1 MIAGPQTTPVADTLG
16 AIGAGA
22 GTARVVSWPTELR
35 RRLSRDRL
43 AAASLVFLVLVI
55 LVSVAAPLLGLAD
68 PLAITAADRLAPPGS
83 PHHLL
88 GADEQGRDMLSRLI
102 WGGRTSLLTGIIPV
116 AVGGAI
122 GGLLGLTAGYYGGV
136 ARVVTMRTL
145 DVFFTFPAV
154 LLAIAIAAVLGPG
167 VRNLILAL
175 VVVLIP
181 AVGRVAENAAVAVRN
196 REFVEAAR
204 ASGAGSLSIMLQ
216 QVLPNAA
223 PPIIAYCFTL
233 IGPVIVV
240 AAGLSFLGLG
250 QEPPYPE
257 WGLMLNR
264 LLPSLFVAP
273 VTSTLPGVPILLTA
287 FAFDLLGNALRD
299 MLDPR
304 LAE

>member
-1 MIAGPQTTPVADTLG
+1 MIAGPQAAPTAEVLADSPSLYVT
-16 AIGAGA
+16 
-22 GTARVVSWPTELR
+22 SWPAELR

-43 AAASLVFLVLVI
+43 AAGSLIFLGLLVLVSI
-55 LVSVAAPLLGLAD
+55 SAPILGLRD
-68 PLAITAADRLAPPGS
+68 PLVIIPVDRLAPPFS
-83 PHHLL
+83 PGHLL

-102 WGGRTSLLTGIIPV
+102 WGGRTSLVTGIAPV
-116 AVGGAI
+116 ALGGGI
-122 GGLLGLTAGYYGGV
+122 GGLLGLVAGFYGGI
-136 ARVVTMRTL
+136 ARALIMRTL

-167 VRNLILAL
+167 VRNLIFAL

-181 AVGRVAENAAVAVRN
+181 AVARVAENAAVAVRS
-196 REFVEAAR
+196 RDFVEAAR
-204 ASGAGSLSIMLQ
+204 ASGASSARIIFQHVM
-216 QVLPNAA
+216 PNAA

-264 LLPSLFVAP
+264 LLPSMFVAP
-273 VTSTLPGVPILLTA
+273 VVSILPGMPILLTA
-287 FAFDLLGNALRD
+287 FAFDLVGNALRD
-299 MLDPR
+299 LLDPR

>member
-1 MIAGPQTTPVADTLG
+1 MIAGPQAAPAVEA
-16 AIGAGA
+16 AGA
-22 GTARVVSWPTELR
+22 RATAAQVVGWPAELR
-35 RRLSRDRL
+35 RLLRRDRM
-43 AAASLVFLVLVI
+43 AAASVVFLGLLI
-55 LVSVAAPLLGLAD
+55 LASLAAPVLPLQD
-68 PLAITAADRLAPPGS
+68 PLAITPLDRLAPPGS

-102 WGGRTSLLTGIIPV
+102 WGGRTSLLTGILPV

-122 GGLLGLTAGYYGGV
+122 GGLLGLTAGYYGGIV
-136 ARVVTMRTL
+136 RGATMRTL

-181 AVGRVAENAAVAVRN
+181 AVARVAENAAVAVRS
-196 REFVEAAR
+196 REYVEAAR
-204 ASGAGSLSIMLQ
+204 ASGSSSLSIMLQ

-223 PPIIAYCFTL
+223 PPVIAYCFTL

-264 LLPSLFVAP
+264 LLPSLFAAP

-299 MLDPR
+299 LLDPR

>member
-1 MIAGPQTTPVADTLG
+1 MAAG
-16 AIGAGA
+16 
-22 GTARVVSWPTELR
+22 
-35 RRLSRDRL
+35 
-43 AAASLVFLVLVI
+43 SLFFLDLLI
-55 LVSVAAPLLGLAD
+55 FATVAAPVLGLKD
-68 PLAITAADRLAPPGS
+68 PLAIVSLDRLASPGS
-83 PHHLL
+83 PGHLL

-102 WGGRTSLLTGIIPV
+102 WGGRTSLLAGIIPV
-116 AVGGAI
+116 ALGGAI
-122 GGLLGLTAGYYGGV
+122 GGLLGLTAGYYGGIV
-136 ARVVTMRTL
+136 RGGIMRTL

-154 LLAIAIAAVLGPG
+154 LLAITIAAVLGSG
-167 VRNLILAL
+167 VRNLIFAL

-181 AVGRVAENAAVAVRN
+181 AVARVAESAAVAVRS
-196 REFVEAAR
+196 REYVEAAR
-204 ASGAGSLSIMLQ
+204 ASGARNLTIMVQ
-216 QVLPNAA
+216 HVLPNAA
-223 PPIIAYCFTL
+223 PAVIAYLFTL

-264 LLPSLFVAP
+264 LLPSMFVSP

>member
-1 MIAGPQTTPVADTLG
+1 MIAGPQSTPAAEQMAAVA
-16 AIGAGA
+16 AGA
-22 GTARVVSWPTELR
+22 STARVTSWPAELR
-35 RRLSRDRL
+35 RRLERDR
-43 AAASLVFLVLVI
+43 AATVSLVFLGLLIV
-55 LVSVAAPLLGLAD
+55 VSVAAPVLGLQD
-68 PLAITAADRLAPPGS
+68 PLVIRPLDRLLPPGS
-83 PHHLL
+83 HGHLL

-102 WGGRTSLLTGIIPV
+102 WGGRVSLVTGIVPV
-116 AVGGAI
+116 ALGGVI
-122 GGLLGLTAGYYGGV
+122 GGLLGLVAGYYGGAV
-136 ARVVTMRTL
+136 RVLTMRTL

-175 VVVLIP
+175 VVVLVP
-181 AVGRVAENAAVAVRN
+181 AVARVAESAVVAVRS
-196 REFVEAAR
+196 REYVEAAN
-204 ASGAGSLSIMLQ
+204 ASGASGLSVMLR

-223 PPIIAYCFTL
+223 PPVIAYCFTL

-273 VTSTLPGVPILLTA
+273 VVSTLPGVPILLTA
-287 FAFDLLGNALRD
+287 FAFDLVGNALRD
-299 MLDPR
+299 LLDPR

>member
-1 MIAGPQTTPVADTLG
+1 MIAGPQVTPVAEGLAVPG
-16 AIGAGA
+16 PGPAA
-22 GTARVVSWPTELR
+22 ARIVSWPAELR
-35 RRLSRDRL
+35 RLLSRDRL
-43 AAASLVFLVLVI
+43 AAGSLIFLVL
-55 LVSVAAPLLGLAD
+55 LVFATVAAPVLGLKD
-68 PLAITAADRLAPPGS
+68 PLAIVPIDRLAPPGS
-83 PHHLL
+83 PGHLL

-102 WGGRTSLLTGIIPV
+102 WGGRTSLLAGIIPV
-116 AVGGAI
+116 ALGGAI
-122 GGLLGLTAGYYGGV
+122 GGLLGLTAGYYGGIV
-136 ARVVTMRTL
+136 RVVIMRTL

-154 LLAIAIAAVLGPG
+154 LLAITIAAVLGSG
-167 VRNLILAL
+167 VRNLIFAL

-181 AVGRVAENAAVAVRN
+181 PVARVAENAAVAVRS
-196 REFVEAAR
+196 REYVEAAR
-204 ASGAGSLSIMLQ
+204 ASGAANLSIMVQ
-216 QVLPNAA
+216 HVLPNAA
-223 PPIIAYCFTL
+223 PAVIAYLFTL

-264 LLPSLFVAP
+264 LLPSMFVSP

>member
-1 MIAGPQTTPVADTLG
+1 MIAGPQSAPLG
-16 AIGAGA
+16 AELPAA
-22 GTARVVSWPTELR
+22 EAAAPQVRVVSWPDELR
-35 RRLSRDRL
+35 RRLGRDRP
-43 AAASLVFLVLVI
+43 AAVSLVFIVLLVA
-55 LVSVAAPLLGLAD
+55 VSLAAPMLGLKD
-68 PLAITAADRLAPPGS
+68 PLAIVPVDRLAPPGS
-83 PHHLL
+83 PGHLL

-102 WGGRTSLLTGIIPV
+102 WGGRVSLIAGIAPV
-116 AVGGAI
+116 ALGGAI
-122 GGLLGLTAGYYGGV
+122 GGVLGLAAGYYGGWV
-136 ARVVTMRTL
+136 RALTMRTL

-181 AVGRVAENAAVAVRN
+181 AVARVAENAAVAVRT
-196 REFVEAAR
+196 REFIEAAR
-204 ASGAGSLSIMLQ
+204 ASGAGDARIMLEQ
-216 QVLPNAA
+216 FLPHAA
-223 PPIIAYCFTL
+223 PPVIAYCFTL

-287 FAFDLLGNALRD
+287 LAFDLVGNALRD
-299 MLDPR
+299 LLDPR

>member
-1 MIAGPQTTPVADTLG
+1 MIAGPPSAPVSADLATPDAAAPQL
-16 AIGAGA
+16 
-22 GTARVVSWPTELR
+22 RLVSWPDELR
-35 RRLSRDRL
+35 RRLGRDRP
-43 AAASLVFLVLVI
+43 AAASLVFIALLVF
-55 LVSVAAPLLGLAD
+55 VSVAAPLLGLKD
-68 PLAITAADRLAPPGS
+68 PLAIVPVDRLAPPGS
-83 PHHLL
+83 PAHLL
-88 GADEQGRDMLSRLI
+88 GTDEQGRDMLSRLV
-102 WGGRTSLLTGIIPV
+102 WGGRVSLITGIAPV
-116 AVGGAI
+116 ALGGGVGA
-122 GGLLGLTAGYYGGV
+122 LLGLVAGYYGGWV
-136 ARVVTMRTL
+136 RAATMRTL

-154 LLAIAIAAVLGPG
+154 LLAIAIAAVLGAG

-181 AVGRVAENAAVAVRN
+181 AVARVAENAAAAVRT
-196 REFVEAAR
+196 REFIEAAR
-204 ASGAGSLSIMLQ
+204 ASGASNLRIMLEQ
-216 QVLPNAA
+216 FLPHAA
-223 PPIIAYCFTL
+223 PPVIAYCFTL

-287 FAFDLLGNALRD
+287 LAFDLLGNALRD
-299 MLDPR
+299 LLDPR

>member
-1 MIAGPQTTPVADTLG
+1 MIVGPQAAPLAEG
-16 AIGAGA
+16 FGPA
-22 GTARVVSWPTELR
+22 ARVVNWPTELR
-35 RRLSRDRL
+35 RLLRRDRV
-43 AAASLVFLVLVI
+43 AAGGLVFLVL
-55 LVSVAAPLLGLAD
+55 LVLASVAAPILGLKD
-68 PLAITAADRLAPPGS
+68 PLAIVPLDRLAPPGS
-83 PHHLL
+83 PGHLL

-102 WGGRTSLLTGIIPV
+102 WGGRTSLITGIAPV
-116 AVGGAI
+116 ALGGAI
-122 GGLLGLTAGYYGGV
+122 GGLLGLVAGYYGGV
-136 ARVVTMRTL
+136 IRALIMRTL

-167 VRNLILAL
+167 VRNLIFAL

-181 AVGRVAENAAVAVRN
+181 AVGRVAENAAVAVRS
-196 REFVEAAR
+196 REYVEAAR
-204 ASGAGSLSIMLQ
+204 ASGASNLRIMTQ

-264 LLPSLFVAP
+264 LLPSMFVAP

-287 FAFDLLGNALRD
+287 FAFDLVGNALRD

>member
-1 MIAGPQTTPVADTLG
+1 MIAGPQAAPTAEVLADSPSVYVA
-16 AIGAGA
+16 
-22 GTARVVSWPTELR
+22 SWPAELR

-43 AAASLVFLVLVI
+43 AAGSLVFLALLI
-55 LVSVAAPLLGLAD
+55 LVSISAPILGLRD
-68 PLAITAADRLAPPGS
+68 PLVIVPVDRLVPPFS
-83 PHHLL
+83 PGHLL

-102 WGGRTSLLTGIIPV
+102 WGGRTSLVTGIAPV
-116 AVGGAI
+116 LLGGGI
-122 GGLLGLTAGYYGGV
+122 GGLLGLIAGFYGGV
-136 ARVVTMRTL
+136 VRVLIMRTL

-167 VRNLILAL
+167 VRNLIFAL

-181 AVGRVAENAAVAVRN
+181 AVARVAENAAVAVRS
-196 REFVEAAR
+196 RDFVEAAR
-204 ASGAGSLSIMLQ
+204 ASGASSARIIFQ
-216 QVLPNAA
+216 HVLPNAS

-264 LLPSLFVAP
+264 LLPSMFVAP
-273 VTSTLPGVPILLTA
+273 VVSILPGMPILLTA
-287 FAFDLLGNALRD
+287 FAFDLVGNALRD
-299 MLDPR
+299 LLDPR